1 VGKRGIRGSGGKYGF
16 DRRRFIP
23 NRESKCGE
31 KFMILFDISPIP
43 AGVGVGLAAVFF
55 LVFAVVAFV
64 AFKMLK
70 RTVKMAVRMTI
81 AAIILVIALI
91 GGVSL
96 LYFGAGTGSGKPPI
110 QQKR

>member
-1 VGKRGIRGSGGKYGF
+1 
-16 DRRRFIP
+16 
-23 NRESKCGE
+23 
-31 KFMILFDISPIP
+31 MILFDISPIP
-43 AGVGVGLAAVFF
+43 AGVGFGFAAVFF
-55 LVFAVVAFV
+55 LICAVIAFV

-81 AAIILVIALI
+81 VALILLIALI

-96 LYFGAGTGSGKPPI
+96 IYFNAGNGGVKVPT